1 MLREVLGLPTAPYHE
16 GYVAGYIRRFASDR
30 GWACDMDAA
39 GNLFVRYR
47 HGVGG
52 ETVTPLV
59 FEAHLDHPGFHVDA
73 VDGSTATMS
82 FLGKAPAVELVG
94 TRLQIY
100 GDPPD
105 AASTPEPVGGGTVT
119 KIHRR
124 DGFYRPLAVEVELEE
139 PHADVRP
146 GGFAVFDLPTWSLAP
161 GGHRLHARAHDD
173 LAQVAAVL
181 VLLDRLHREQPDADV
196 TGLFTRAEEVG
207 FVGARAA
214 AESGRLPADAVVI
227 VLECSGLPAE
237 RGFVVR
243 AGDFTS
249 MYDGWATTRLMQ
261 LADARAAADPGFL
274 YQTPIPRRG
283 TCNASLFAAL
293 GFRAAGLTL
302 PMQNYHNQG
311 PDGPAAEIID
321 LRDWITLADFL
332 FTVATDFGD
341 YDDIQRR
348 IREKMDGIWDAE
360 RRYLQSNV

>member
-16 GYVAGYIRRFASDR
+16 GHVAAYIRRFASDR
-30 GWACDMDAA
+30 GWTCDIDAA
-39 GNLFVRYR
+39 GNLAVRYR

-52 ETVTPLV
+52 DTVTPLV

-73 VDGSTATMS
+73 VDGSAVAMS
-82 FLGKAPAVELVG
+82 FLGKAPAVDLVG
-94 TRLQIY
+94 ARLQMY
-100 GDPPD
+100 AVPVGG
-105 AASTPEPVGGGTVT
+105 ASEPVPVGGGTV
-119 KIHRR
+119 KRVHKS
-124 DGFYRPLAVEVELEE
+124 DAFYRPLSVEVELDA
-139 PHADVRP
+139 PATDVRP

-161 GGHRLHARAHDD
+161 GGHRLGARAHDD

-181 VLLDRLHREQPDADV
+181 VLLDRLHRERPAADV
-196 TGLFTRAEEVG
+196 TALFTRAEEVG

-214 AESGRLPADAVVI
+214 AEAGTLPDGAVVI

-261 LADARAAADPGFL
+261 LADARAAADPDFL

-283 TCNASLFAAL
+283 TCNASLYAAL

-348 IREKMDGIWDAE
+348 IRAKMDGIWKAE
-360 RRYLQSNV
+360 RGHLERGG